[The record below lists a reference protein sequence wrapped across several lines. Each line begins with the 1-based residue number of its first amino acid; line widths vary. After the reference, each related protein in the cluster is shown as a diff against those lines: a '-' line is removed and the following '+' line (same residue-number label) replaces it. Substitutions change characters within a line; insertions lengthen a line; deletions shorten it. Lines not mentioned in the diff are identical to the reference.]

1 MISAYQPW
9 TPTYLDVE
17 HRRQDGDPQYQNVG
31 FTALVFPAG
40 ASHLTSHRTTLEER
54 FFERYAM
61 RRLNEETLERWQVRL
76 QNRLDEIADRYDRAY
91 GIYTTYA
98 SQMDNDILEGWKD
111 TASGS
116 DTKNYNGSEA
126 LEMSGTEKVS
136 DTGSTVDTPDAAI
149 NSSDNYADAVR
160 KNDSE
165 RSFTNRKDTRSF
177 TGRNDKTDYGKVIT
191 RVLTGNS
198 ILDNVNYSIEHWM
211 DIDTLFVK
219 EFENLFLNVFD
230 Y

>member
-1 MISAYQPW
+1 MIEAYQPW

-40 ASHLTSHRTTLEER
+40 ATRLTSHRATLEER

-61 RRLNEETLERWQVRL
+61 RRINEETLERWQVRL
-76 QNRLDEIADRYDRAY
+76 QNRLDEIADRYERAY
-91 GIYTTYA
+91 EIYTTYA
-98 SQMDNDILEGWKD
+98 SQMDNNILEGWKD

-136 DTGSTVDTPDAAI
+136 DTGRTASTPDSSI
-149 NSSDNYADAVR
+149 NTSDSYADNIR

-165 RSFTNRKDTRSF
+165 RSFTNRKDTRTF
-177 TGRNDKTDYGKVIT
+177 NLRNDKTDYGKVIT

-198 ILDNVNYSIEHWM
+198 ILENVNYSIEHWM